1 MSRKRTG
8 RNRGRPARSMHFTLR
23 PIPRATPDPRKLG
36 RAFLALAIRNG
47 NMEID
52 QSALPKEGRNG
63 TSK

>member
-36 RAFLALAIRNG
+36 RAFLALAIHNG
-47 NMEID
+47 NLKVD
-52 QSALPKEGRNG
+52 QSALPKESLNG
-63 TSK
+63 TS